1 MFVALHIRSVY
12 VPSMSSSLY
21 NVYRVTLSS
30 GAVYRGEGEGE
41 RESERESEREVERER
56 QRKKNREGE
65 EKTQTKREQI

>member
-12 VPSMSSSLY
+12 VPSISSSLY
-21 NVYRVTLSS
+21 NAYRVTISS

-41 RESERESEREVERER
+41 RERVREGEAE
-56 QRKKNREGE
+56 KKNREGE